1 MAAWRGQKNLITD
14 FLRRA
19 LHDDADADAA
29 TATSTA
35 KLTVAVTFAC
45 TIISFARYF
54 EEEQITLKSGKRNS
68 CSK

>member
-19 LHDDADADAA
+19 LHDDADAA

-54 EEEQITLKSGKRNS
+54 EEEQLTLKSGKRNS